1 MVSDERT
8 GDGPAAPEKTMIVF
22 SEHATFQE
30 SIMTTKDKA
39 KEYQAAIGEWESA
52 QAAQRE
58 ELHTLRENMF
68 EIQQLLKQPLSQE
81 DRTELEKTLFE
92 YMQAHKQGEERL
104 EELQVGIADLKRQS
118 AHLVQANLV
127 TVQANLVTV
136 VGKVAAVLVGLWFLF
151 DIFDDLPEMLIELG
165 LLLRRTGW

>member
-1 MVSDERT
+1 MASDERT

-22 SEHATFQE
+22 SGHATIQE

-58 ELHTLRENMF
+58 ELNTLRENIF

-118 AHLVQANLV
+118 ALLFQANLV
-127 TVQANLVTV
+127 TGA
-136 VGKVAAVLVGLWFLF
+136 GKVAAVLVGLWFLF
-151 DIFDDLPEMLIELG
+151 DIFDELPEMLIELG
-165 LLLRRTGW
+165 LFLRRNGW

>member
-1 MVSDERT
+1 
-8 GDGPAAPEKTMIVF
+8 
-22 SEHATFQE
+22 
-30 SIMTTKDKA
+30 MTTKDKA

-68 EIQQLLKQPLSQE
+68 EVQQLLKQPLSQE

-104 EELQVGIADLKRQS
+104 EEHQVGIADLKRQS
-118 AHLVQANLV
+118 ALLVQANLV
-127 TVQANLVTV
+127 TGA
-136 VGKVAAVLVGLWFLF
+136 GKVAAVLLGLWFLF